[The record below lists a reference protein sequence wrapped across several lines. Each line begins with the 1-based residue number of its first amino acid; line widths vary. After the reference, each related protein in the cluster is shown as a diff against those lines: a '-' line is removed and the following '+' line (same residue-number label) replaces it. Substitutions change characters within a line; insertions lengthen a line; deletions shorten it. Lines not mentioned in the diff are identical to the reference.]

1 MDLGEFCYF
10 FPKVLQ
16 IRKVCL
22 SLQRNNKY
30 PRIMATISLDS
41 TLYNQAKNY
50 ANADGMSVEEWVAM
64 LITRFTPTKKKK
76 FKMKKIEELSP
87 ELQALIGF
95 AKPEVPNDDDIN
107 GDKART
113 EYLTDKY
120 AL

>member
-1 MDLGEFCYF
+1 
-10 FPKVLQ
+10 
-16 IRKVCL
+16 
-22 SLQRNNKY
+22 
-30 PRIMATISLDS
+30 MATISLNS
-41 TLYNQAKNY
+41 ALYNQAQNY
-50 ANADGMSVEEWVAM
+50 AKADGMSVEEWVAM

-95 AKPEVPNDDDIN
+95 AKPDVPNDDDIN

-113 EYLTDKY
+113 EYLTEKY

>member
-1 MDLGEFCYF
+1 
-10 FPKVLQ
+10 
-16 IRKVCL
+16 
-22 SLQRNNKY
+22 
-30 PRIMATISLDS
+30 MATISLNS
-41 TLYNQAKNY
+41 ALYNQAQNY
-50 ANADGMSVEEWVAM
+50 AKADGMSVEEWVAM

-76 FKMKKIEELSP
+76 FKMKEIEELSP

-95 AKPEVPNDDDIN
+95 AKPEVPDDDDIN

>member
-1 MDLGEFCYF
+1 
-10 FPKVLQ
+10 
-16 IRKVCL
+16 
-22 SLQRNNKY
+22 
-30 PRIMATISLDS
+30 MATISLDS

>member
-1 MDLGEFCYF
+1 
-10 FPKVLQ
+10 
-16 IRKVCL
+16 
-22 SLQRNNKY
+22 
-30 PRIMATISLDS
+30 
-41 TLYNQAKNY
+41 
-50 ANADGMSVEEWVAM
+50 MSVEDWVAM
-64 LITRFTPTKKKK
+64 LITRFTQTKKKK

-113 EYLTDKY
+113 EYLTEKY

>member
-1 MDLGEFCYF
+1 
-10 FPKVLQ
+10 
-16 IRKVCL
+16 
-22 SLQRNNKY
+22 
-30 PRIMATISLDS
+30 MATISLNS
-41 TLYNQAKNY
+41 ALYKQAQNY
-50 ANADGMSVEEWVAM
+50 AKADGMSVEEWVSM

-76 FKMKKIEELSP
+76 FKMKEIEELSP

-95 AKPEVPNDDDIN
+95 AKPEVPDDDDIN

>member
-1 MDLGEFCYF
+1 
-10 FPKVLQ
+10 
-16 IRKVCL
+16 
-22 SLQRNNKY
+22 
-30 PRIMATISLDS
+30 MATISLNS
-41 TLYNQAKNY
+41 ALYNQAQNY
-50 ANADGMSVEEWVAM
+50 AKADGMSVEDWVAM
-64 LITRFTPTKKKK
+64 LITRFTQTKKKK

-113 EYLTDKY
+113 EYLTEKY

>member
-1 MDLGEFCYF
+1 
-10 FPKVLQ
+10 
-16 IRKVCL
+16 
-22 SLQRNNKY
+22 
-30 PRIMATISLDS
+30 MATISLDS
-41 TLYNQAKNY
+41 TLYNQAQNY
-50 ANADGMSVEEWVAM
+50 AKADGMSVEEWVAM

-95 AKPEVPNDDDIN
+95 AKPEVPKDDDIN

>member
-1 MDLGEFCYF
+1 
-10 FPKVLQ
+10 
-16 IRKVCL
+16 
-22 SLQRNNKY
+22 
-30 PRIMATISLDS
+30 MATISLNS
-41 TLYNQAKNY
+41 ALYNQAQNY
-50 ANADGMSVEEWVAM
+50 AKADGMSVEDWVAM

-107 GDKART
+107 GGKART
-113 EYLTDKY
+113 EYLTEKY

>member
-1 MDLGEFCYF
+1 
-10 FPKVLQ
+10 
-16 IRKVCL
+16 
-22 SLQRNNKY
+22 
-30 PRIMATISLDS
+30 MATISLNS
-41 TLYNQAKNY
+41 ALYNQAQNY
-50 ANADGMSVEEWVAM
+50 AKADGMSVEDWVAM

-113 EYLTDKY
+113 EYLTEKY